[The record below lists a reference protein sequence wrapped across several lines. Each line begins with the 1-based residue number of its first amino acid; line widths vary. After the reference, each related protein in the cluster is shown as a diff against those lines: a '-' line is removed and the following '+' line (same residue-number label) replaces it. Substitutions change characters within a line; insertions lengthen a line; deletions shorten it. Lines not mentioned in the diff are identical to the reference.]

1 MKKQVIFNNYCAGWL
16 MQQGFVLQ
24 DIGKRDKQDE
34 RMNVYVFNKSKELDE
49 KLKEYK
55 TIHK

>member
-1 MKKQVIFNNYCAGWL
+1 MEKQVIFNNHCAGWL

-24 DIGKRDKQDE
+24 DIGKRNKYKKE
-34 RMNVYVFNKSKELDE
+34 MNVYIFNKSDELQS

-55 TIHK
+55 VMIK

>member
-1 MKKQVIFNNYCAGWL
+1 MTKQVIFNNHCAGWL

-24 DIGKRDKQDE
+24 DIGKRDKNEKQ
-34 RMNVYVFNKSKELDE
+34 MNVYIFNKSKELEE

-55 TIHK
+55 AIEK

>member
-1 MKKQVIFNNYCAGWL
+1 MDKQVIFNNHCAGWL

-24 DIGKRDKQDE
+24 DIGKRDKGSKK
-34 RMNVYVFNKSKELDE
+34 MNVYIFNKNKELKE

-55 TIHK
+55 DTAK

>member
-1 MKKQVIFNNYCAGWL
+1 MGKQVIFNNHCAGWL

-24 DIGKRDKQDE
+24 DIGKRDKNSTK
-34 RMNVYVFNKSKELDE
+34 MNIYIFNKTRELEE

-55 TIHK
+55 TILK

>member
-1 MKKQVIFNNYCAGWL
+1 MKKQVIFNNHCAGWL

>member
-1 MKKQVIFNNYCAGWL
+1 MEKQVIFNNHCAGWL

-24 DIGKRDKQDE
+24 DMGKRDKDNKQ
-34 RMNVYVFNKSKELDE
+34 MNIYVFNKTKELEE

-55 TIHK
+55 TITK

>member
-1 MKKQVIFNNYCAGWL
+1 MKKQVIFNNHCAGWL

-24 DIGKRDKQDE
+24 DIGKRDKDNKQ
-34 RMNVYVFNKSKELDE
+34 MNVYIFNKTKDLEL

-55 TIHK
+55 GIKK